1 MNTKKPPQY
10 KTFITSELFIID
22 WQKGKLSRRKYVK
35 DL

>member
-10 KTFITSELFIID
+10 KPFITSALFIMD
-22 WQKGKLSRRKYVK
+22 WQKGKLSRGKYVK